1 MANSKRNNKKKKIRS
16 KLKGGYRSK
25 NHLRSKRSSKSMQSS
40 KSKRSRKSMRS
51 RKSFASKRSIKRGG
65 ASQINYKNQIIRIVE
80 ELLESTNEIK
90 ITCRPAN
97 KNGDNRPV
105 FYLNEKTSN
114 ITCDPQKYI
123 HNPELLDIFEYDEN
137 GQKTLDID
145 TIKPEIDANKLDELV
160 ASI

>member
-1 MANSKRNNKKKKIRS
+1 MAISKRNNKKKKIRS

-25 NHLRSKRSSKSMQSS
+25 NHLRSRKSKQSS
-40 KSKRSRKSMRS
+40 KSKRS

-65 ASQINYKNQIIRIVE
+65 ASQKNYKNQIIRIFE
-80 ELLESTNEIK
+80 ELPKFTNEIE

-97 KNGDNRPV
+97 RNGDNRDV

-123 HNPELLDIFEYDEN
+123 HNPGLLDIFEYDEN

-145 TIKPEIDANKLDELV
+145 TGKPEIDANKLDELV